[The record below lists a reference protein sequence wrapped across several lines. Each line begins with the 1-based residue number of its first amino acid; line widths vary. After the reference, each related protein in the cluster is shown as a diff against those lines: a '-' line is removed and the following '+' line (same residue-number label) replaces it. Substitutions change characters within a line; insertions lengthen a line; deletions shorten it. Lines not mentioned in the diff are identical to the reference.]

1 MWNSNGSRSSW
12 GFSGCILMWVQED
25 SAWTTRT
32 CFCVREGCYSSGSPL
47 VSLTCTA
54 KNHKLSLVWFN
65 KPQRH
70 TPAISELF
78 LLKNPTACL
87 STVMYTHLRVKNM
100 FFLLENSVFC
110 RHKRKLHEG
119 GHSRSW
125 SNGALWC
132 QRSPIAW
139 GTSAMSEDT
148 RNNNWDEPFGKT
160 GDKLAKKG
168 TDVGF

>member
-100 FFLLENSVFC
+100 FFCWKIVFFVDTSANFMKEAIQGVGLMVPCDVSGLPLLEEQV
-110 RHKRKLHEG
+110 L
-119 GHSRSW
+119 
-125 SNGALWC
+125 C
-132 QRSPIAW
+132 QRTPGII
-139 GTSAMSEDT
+139 TEMS
-148 RNNNWDEPFGKT
+148 RLVKQVIN
-160 GDKLAKKG
+160 
-168 TDVGF
+168 